1 MKKTVLTFGLI
12 SGAVSS
18 ALMLLSV
25 PLLNRIGF
33 DRGAVLGY
41 SGIVLSFLF
50 VFFGVRSYRENV
62 GHGAIGFGRA
72 LAVGLLITLISC
84 VCYVATWEIIYF
96 KLWPG
101 FADQYSA
108 FAMDKARA
116 SGASPQKLEETARQ
130 LALFKDMYDK
140 PLLNAAITLVEPL
153 PIGLVV
159 TFVSAGVLRRRPAP
173 AAAVPSAA
181 R

>member
-1 MKKTVLTFGLI
+1 
-12 SGAVSS
+12 
-18 ALMLLSV
+18 
-25 PLLNRIGF
+25 
-33 DRGAVLGY
+33 
-41 SGIVLSFLF
+41 
-50 VFFGVRSYRENV
+50 
-62 GHGAIGFGRA
+62 
-72 LAVGLLITLISC
+72 
-84 VCYVATWEIIYF
+84 
-96 KLWPG
+96 
-101 FADQYSA
+101 
-108 FAMDKARA
+108 MDKARA